1 MPDWLRLQTPNLD
14 ALPVLPVNATLNT
27 APNENPMRILISAL
41 MLLVLTST
49 TLAQVTIVDEDTQM
63 PDYSD
68 YYAGVEARDAGDIET
83 AVTLFTQAADNGLA
97 IAQYNLGVMY
107 FTGEGVPQNYERSF
121 HYTQLAAEQGHVNA
135 MVNLGVLY
143 YNQLG
148 VQADWMAVWPLSLIN
163 RGRHSR
169 KAAKWYALAA
179 EYDHGGAQYNLATMY
194 EAGLG
199 VEQDLS
205 RAYMWTLL
213 ARDNDVPDASL
224 LMASLRQQMTQAQL
238 DSAETAYA
246 EWVLKYRS

>member
-1 MPDWLRLQTPNLD
+1 
-14 ALPVLPVNATLNT
+14 
-27 APNENPMRILISAL
+27 MRILISAL
-41 MLLVLTST
+41 LLVVLAST

-68 YYAGVEARDAGDIET
+68 YYAGVDARDAGDIDT
-83 AVTLFTQAADNGLA
+83 AVVLFTQAADNGLA

-107 FTGEGVPQNYERSF
+107 FTGEGVAQDYQQSF

-148 VQADWMAVWPLSLIN
+148 VQPEWMAVWPLSLIN
-163 RGRHSR
+163 RERHYR
-169 KAAKWYALAA
+169 EAAHWYALAA

-194 EAGLG
+194 ETGLG
-199 VEQDLS
+199 VEQNLS
-205 RAYMWTLL
+205 QAYMWTLL

-224 LMASLRQQMTQAQL
+224 LMATLRRQMTAEQL
-238 DSAETAYA
+238 ARAEQAYA